1 MRLELEVLVR
11 SKGSDQSDVEDVEAI
26 NHVARFTD
34 ESEQRQGL
42 KLGDVQ
48 PTVVDGKLAY
58 VAYLGSREAL
68 EPDDI
73 RRFGA
78 NLVKK
83 SGRFKSSIVLDLE
96 ALSTSITDNSDILSA
111 LLEGLYLGSYSFET
125 YRTQSQGSI
134 GGLKS
139 IVLAVPV
146 GDVETYQA
154 SARNAKIVAEGVA
167 LARDL
172 INEPPSIMTPRKFT
186 EIAQEVAA
194 KYGLELRI
202 WDEKKMEEEKLGGLL
217 GVAKGSNEPPRML
230 RLHYMPK
237 TLDPMS
243 KKTAL
248 VGKGITFD
256 SGGLSLKSGTGMM
269 TMKTDMSGAAAVLA
283 SMAILAALG
292 CRHEIYGYMALTEN
306 MPSGTAQKPGD
317 VLKTRL
323 GKTIEVLNTDAEG
336 RLVLADALALAV
348 EDGAEQIL
356 DIATLTGACVVA
368 LGTEIGGIMGND
380 NSLVSEVREASLEA
394 GEELWPLPLPK
405 RYKKHIDSEIADMKN
420 IGQAGQAG
428 TLSAGLLLKEFV
440 GDVPWVHLDIAGP
453 ARSEN
458 DEGYL
463 SKGGT
468 GFGVRTVCRWL
479 L

>member
-1 MRLELEVLVR
+1 MSLTLEISVAGEGAG
-11 SKGSDQSDVEDVEAI
+11 KGDSQDTDVK
-26 NHVARFTD
+26 NYVARFTD
-34 ESEQRQGL
+34 TPKGINKF
-42 KLGDVQ
+42 KLGDIRPSVR
-48 PTVVDGKLAY
+48 DGKLIYEAY
-58 VAYLGSREAL
+58 MGSRASL
-68 EPDDI
+68 EIDDM

-78 NLVKK
+78 MLVR
-83 SGRFKSSIVLDLE
+83 SASDVSSIFVELE
-96 ALSTSITDNSDILSA
+96 ALSSSESAYGDLISA
-111 LLEGLYLGSYSFET
+111 LLEGVYLGSYSFDT
-125 YRTQSQGSI
+125 YRTRNEGSK
-134 GGLKS
+134 GKLKS
-139 IVLAVPV
+139 VQLSVPV
-146 GDVETYQA
+146 ADVEMVRE
-154 SARNAKIVAEGVA
+154 SAKKTKIVAEAVA

-172 INEPPSIMTPRKFT
+172 INEPPSVMTPRRFT
-186 EIAQEVAA
+186 EIAQEVATVH
-194 KYGLELRI
+194 GLELRI
-202 WDEKKMEEEKLGGLL
+202 WDENKAAEEGLGGLL
-217 GVAKGSNEPPRML
+217 GVARGSNEPPRML
-230 RLHYMPK
+230 RLHYVPATSDSGTK
-237 TLDPMS
+237 R
-243 KKTAL
+243 TAL

-283 SMAILAALG
+283 SMAALSALE
-292 CRHEIYGYMALTEN
+292 CRHEVYGYMALTEN
-306 MPSGTAQKPGD
+306 MPSGKAQKPGD

-368 LGTEIGGIMGND
+368 LGVEIGGIMGND
-380 NSLVSEVREASLEA
+380 DALVSQVRQASLLA

-405 RYKKHIDSEIADMKN
+405 RYKKHIESEIADMKN

-428 TLSAGLLLKEFV
+428 TLSAGLLLREFV

-453 ARSEN
+453 ARSES
-458 DEGYL
+458 DDGYL

-468 GFGVRTVCRWL
+468 GFGVRTICRWL

>member
-1 MRLELEVLVR
+1 MRT
-11 SKGSDQSDVEDVEAI
+11 KGSDQNDFQGEEGVGY
-26 NHVARFTD
+26 VARFTN

-42 KLGDVQ
+42 KLGEIQ
-48 PTVVDGKLAY
+48 PTVIDGKLIH
-58 VAYLGSREAL
+58 VAYLGSPEAL
-68 EPDDI
+68 VPDDV

-83 SGRFKSSIVLDLE
+83 AGRFKSSAVLDLE
-96 ALSTSITDNSDILSA
+96 ALSLSFVKNQNLVSA
-111 LLEGLYLGSYSFET
+111 LLEGVYLGSYSFDT
-125 YRTQSQGSI
+125 YRTRSRGSKS
-134 GGLKS
+134 GLKS
-139 IVLAVPV
+139 IVLTVSED
-146 GDVETYQA
+146 DVETYQT
-154 SARNAKIVAEGVA
+154 SAKSAKILAEGVA

-172 INEPPSIMTPRKFT
+172 INEPPSTMTPRRFT
-186 EIAQEVAA
+186 EIAQEIATT
-194 KYGLELRI
+194 YGLELRV
-202 WDEKKMEEEKLGGLL
+202 WDEKKIEEENLGGLL

-230 RLHYMPK
+230 RLHYLPSD
-237 TLDPMS
+237 LDPAA

-283 SMAILAALG
+283 SMVVLAALG
-292 CRHEIYGYMALTEN
+292 CRREIYGYMALTEN

-380 NSLVSEVREASLEA
+380 DSLVSQVREASLDA
-394 GEELWPLPLPK
+394 GEELWPLPLPEK
-405 RYKKHIDSEIADMKN
+405 YKKHIESEIADMKN

-428 TLSAGLLLKEFV
+428 TLSAGLLLQEFV
-440 GDVPWVHLDIAGP
+440 GDVPWIHLDIAGP
-453 ARSEN
+453 ARSES

-468 GFGVRTVCRWL
+468 GFGVRTVCTWL